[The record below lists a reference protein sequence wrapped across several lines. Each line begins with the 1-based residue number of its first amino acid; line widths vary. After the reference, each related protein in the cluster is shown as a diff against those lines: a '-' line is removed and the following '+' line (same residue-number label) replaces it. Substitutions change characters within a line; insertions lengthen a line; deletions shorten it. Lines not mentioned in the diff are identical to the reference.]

1 MSHGLF
7 QNLEEQVA
15 QEEGTSQALKEEAMR
30 RENALQQL
38 RAAVKE
44 VRGCLEFWG
53 VTLNEQW
60 ILF

>member
-1 MSHGLF
+1 MCSHVLF

-44 VRGCLEFWG
+44 VRGCLECLS
-53 VTLNEQW
+53 TTE
-60 ILF
+60 